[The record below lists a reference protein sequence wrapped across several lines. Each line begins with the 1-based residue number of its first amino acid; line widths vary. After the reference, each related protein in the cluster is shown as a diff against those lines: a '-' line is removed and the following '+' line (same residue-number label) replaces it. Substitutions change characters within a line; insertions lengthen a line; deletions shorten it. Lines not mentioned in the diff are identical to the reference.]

1 MSHERFARG
10 RVTGCLCTGEVL
22 KAARKLVNVLDQ
34 LDWTLIHK
42 INIPSEICNVFAQM
56 TQRFASKVLRVVTK
70 IHVQWPYF
78 GRAKTSQLR
87 GV

>member
-10 RVTGCLCTGEVL
+10 RATGCLCAGEVL

-42 INIPSEICNVFAQM
+42 INIPSENMQCVRTND
-56 TQRFASKVLRVVTK
+56 SKVCIEGT
-70 IHVQWPYF
+70 
-78 GRAKTSQLR
+78 
-87 GV
+87 